1 MRDKTYYRI
10 LSKIAVVF
18 IFSLWASLFISNFVY
33 SLLKEYTPN
42 LEAIE
47 NLLPIHI
54 EYVLVG
60 LFGII
65 IFLLFIG
72 SYIRYFIQICHAVS
86 EIAQGDSKK
95 RVPVKFQ
102 NEFTKLAT
110 RVNLILEQLRTAVE
124 EERLAEQTKNELITN
139 VSHDLRTPLTSI
151 MGYLSLIDRNQYQD
165 EVELRYYTDIAYQKA
180 QRLDQLVNDLFE
192 YVRTKNPKMS
202 LQVKAINLKE
212 LLKQIAIQFQIQLKQ
227 EKMKSR
233 LSLPE
238 SSVCVEADGDQL
250 ARVFENIISNAMNY
264 GKKGIFVDITL
275 EVHDQLA
282 VVKITNYGDSI
293 PRADL
298 PYLFD
303 RFYRIEKSRS
313 VYTGGSGLGLAIT
326 KNIIELHQGFVE
338 VKSDEKETSFHICL
352 PIFK

>member
-1 MRDKTYYRI
+1 MRDKVYYRI
-10 LSKIAVVF
+10 LSKIAAVF

-33 SLLKEYTPN
+33 SLLKEYTSN

-47 NLLPIHI
+47 SLLPIRM
-54 EYVLVG
+54 EYILVG

-65 IFLLFIG
+65 IFLLFTAR
-72 SYIRYFIQICHAVS
+72 YIRYFIQICHAVS

-102 NEFTKLAT
+102 NEFSKLAT
-110 RVNLILEQLRTAVE
+110 RINLILEQLRTAVE

-202 LQVKAINLKE
+202 LQMRAINLKE
-212 LLKQIAIQFQIQLKQ
+212 LLKQIAIQFQIQLTQ

-238 SSVCVEADGDQL
+238 SPVYVEADGDQL

-264 GKKGIFVDITL
+264 GKEGGFVDIIL
-275 EVHDQLA
+275 EVRDQLA
-282 VVKITNYGDSI
+282 IVKIINYGDSI
-293 PRADL
+293 PLADL

-326 KNIIELHQGFVE
+326 KNIIELHKGYVNVE
-338 VKSDEKETSFHICL
+338 SDDEETSFHICL
-352 PIFK
+352 PLS